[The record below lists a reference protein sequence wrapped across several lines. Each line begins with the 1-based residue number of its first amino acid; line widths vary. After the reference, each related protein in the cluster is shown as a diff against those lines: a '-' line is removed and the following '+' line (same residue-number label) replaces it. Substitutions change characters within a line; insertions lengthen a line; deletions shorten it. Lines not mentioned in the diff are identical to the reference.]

1 MVSLSHKSKEYI
13 GMLQGV
19 VFGDWTLQRGPTNDI
34 EKLKEWKKNMQ
45 KCIPNNWND
54 CKIFEVKE
62 LNQNKEDE

>member
-1 MVSLSHKSKEYI
+1 MSKQQYI

-62 LNQNKEDE
+62 LNQNKDDE